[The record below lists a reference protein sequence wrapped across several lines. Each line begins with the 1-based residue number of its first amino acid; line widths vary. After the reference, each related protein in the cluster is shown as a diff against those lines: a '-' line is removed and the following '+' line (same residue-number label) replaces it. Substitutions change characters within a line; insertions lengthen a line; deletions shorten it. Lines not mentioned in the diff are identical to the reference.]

1 MNVTNAYDNTDC
13 NLKPCMKII
22 SKNFWEHENYIMK
35 SIFVGS
41 CIVQMVRVKKWKS
54 RREGVNYFGIWR
66 A

>member
-1 MNVTNAYDNTDC
+1 MNVTNAYDHIGC

-22 SKNFWEHENYIMK
+22 SKNFWEQENYK
-35 SIFVGS
+35 VFFVGS
-41 CIVQMVRVKKWKS
+41 CRVQMVGVKKWKS